1 MTLPE
6 FGLFLIS
13 ILASV
18 AGQWLLKSGAL
29 KLGKVNA
36 TNMFSHLIGILSTP
50 ELLLGLACYGMG
62 AFFYILVLTRVN
74 LSVAGPAASLSY
86 VFSVILGYFVF
97 RESIPLNQILA
108 LGFIVA
114 GVILLVWRK

>member
-1 MTLPE
+1 VTLPE
-6 FGLFLIS
+6 FGLFFIS

-18 AGQWLLKSGAL
+18 VGQWLLKSGAL

-36 TNMFSHLIGILSTP
+36 SNLSSHLVGILSTP
-50 ELLLGLACYGMG
+50 ELLTGLACYGMG

-86 VFSVILGYFVF
+86 VFSLLLGYFVF
-97 RESIPLNQILA
+97 RESIPLSQIIG
-108 LGFIVA
+108 LGFIIA

>member
-1 MTLPE
+1 MTLSE

-18 AGQWLLKSGAL
+18 AGQWLLKTGAL

-36 TNMFSHLIGILSTP
+36 TNMVSHLLGILSTP
-50 ELLLGLACYGMG
+50 ELLVGLACYGMG

-97 RESIPLNQILA
+97 RESIPFNQIIA

>member
-18 AGQWLLKSGAL
+18 AGQWLLKTGAL

-36 TNMFSHLIGILSTP
+36 TNMFSHLLGILSTP
-50 ELLLGLACYGMG
+50 ELLVGLACYGMG

-97 RESIPLNQILA
+97 RESIPFNQIIA

>member
-18 AGQWLLKSGAL
+18 AGQWLLKTGAL

-36 TNMFSHLIGILSTP
+36 TNMFSHLLGILSTP
-50 ELLLGLACYGMG
+50 ELLVGLACYGMG
-62 AFFYILVLTRVN
+62 AFFYILVLT
-74 LSVAGPAASLSY
+74 SKPKCCWSAASLSY

-97 RESIPLNQILA
+97 RESIPLNQIIA

>member
-1 MTLPE
+1 VTLPE

-18 AGQWLLKSGAL
+18 LGQWLLKSGAL

-36 TNMFSHLIGILSTP
+36 SNMLSHLVGILGTP
-50 ELLLGLACYGMG
+50 ELLIGLACYAMG

-74 LSVAGPAASLSY
+74 LSVAGPAASLTY
-86 VFSVILGYFVF
+86 VFSILLGYFVF
-97 RESIPLNQILA
+97 RESIPLNQIIA
-108 LGFIVA
+108 LGLIVA
-114 GVILLVWRK
+114 GVVILVWRK

>member
-1 MTLPE
+1 VTLPE

-18 AGQWLLKSGAL
+18 LGQWLLKSGAL

-36 TNMFSHLIGILSTP
+36 SNMLSHLVGILGTP
-50 ELLLGLACYGMG
+50 ELLIGLACYGMG

-74 LSVAGPAASLSY
+74 LSVAGPAASLTY
-86 VFSVILGYFVF
+86 VFSILLGYFVF
-97 RESIPLNQILA
+97 RESIPLNQIIA
-108 LGFIVA
+108 LGLIVA
-114 GVILLVWRK
+114 GVVILVWRK